1 MDPGGHV
8 LVSQTE
14 PLVEQFSRQPD
25 GIWPYRTLGPGDTLV
40 LASLDC
46 SILID
51 RVYVEVCLPSTSA
64 G

>member
-1 MDPGGHV
+1 V

-25 GIWPYRTLGPGDTLV
+25 GIWLYRTLGPGDSLV

-51 RVYVEVCLPSTSA
+51 RVYLKVFRPSTSA